1 MAMNSFINTV
11 DMTREYEKK
20 KSLEVICDPQP
31 TASTKKKIHEN
42 FYHLY
47 LQLLA

>member
-1 MAMNSFINTV
+1 MAMNSFMNTV

-20 KSLEVICDPQP
+20 KSLEVNCDPQP
-31 TASTKKKIHEN
+31 TASNKKKIHD
-42 FYHLY
+42 YHLH